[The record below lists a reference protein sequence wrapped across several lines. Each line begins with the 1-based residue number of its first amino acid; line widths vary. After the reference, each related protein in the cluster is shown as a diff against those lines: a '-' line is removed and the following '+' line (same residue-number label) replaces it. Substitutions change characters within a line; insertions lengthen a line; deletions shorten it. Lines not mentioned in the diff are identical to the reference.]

1 MAVLK
6 AIDLNKTFKIK
17 TLKIPAVENFSIEID
32 KDQILALV
40 GESGSGK
47 STVARL
53 LIKLI
58 KPDSGH
64 ILFKDQNIWQMEKE
78 DSVIFRKSVSIVFQ
92 DPYASLNPR
101 MKIQSIVEEPL
112 KIHDKFSSKEA
123 KSKIIEIIK
132 EMGFDETI
140 LDRYPHQLSG
150 GQRQRVAIARALML
164 NPEILIADEPL
175 SALDIS
181 LQASLLQ
188 LLIKIKENRKMG
200 ILFIT
205 HDLNIVRTISNRVA
219 VMHLGRIVE
228 EGQTSEIFKEPLHP
242 YTRILMNSIPGFHRR
257 SRKKTSRISTA
268 ESWTLKGCRF
278 FNRCDYKMT
287 ICESNIPE
295 LKTVKGRKV
304 RCFLYYLK

>member
-1 MAVLK
+1 MGFLK
-6 AIDLNKTFKIK
+6 TIDLNKTFKIE
-17 TLKIPAVENFSIEID
+17 TLKIPAVENLNIEINRD
-32 KDQILALV
+32 EIFALV

-64 ILFKDQNIWQMEKE
+64 ILFKGHNIWQMKKD

-112 KIHDKFSSKEA
+112 KIHGQFSAEEA
-123 KSKIIEIIK
+123 KLKIIEIIK
-132 EMGFDETI
+132 EMGLDETI

-150 GQRQRVAIARALML
+150 GQRQRVAIARALIL

-188 LLIKIKENRKMG
+188 LLTRIKESRKMG

-205 HDLNIVRTISNRVA
+205 HDLNIVRTISHYVA

-228 EGQTSEIFKEPLHP
+228 EGQTGEIFKNPLHP
-242 YTRILMNSIPGFHRR
+242 YTQVLMNSIPGFHRR
-257 SRKKTSRISTA
+257 NRKKTPRIST
-268 ESWTLKGCRF
+268 EEKLSWNLKGCRF
-278 FNRCDYKMT
+278 FNRCDYKMS
-287 ICESNIPE
+287 ICENNIPE
-295 LKTVKGRKV
+295 LKTIRGRKI
-304 RCFLYYLK
+304 RCLLY

>member
-17 TLKIPAVENFSIEID
+17 TLKIPAVENLNIEID
-32 KDQILALV
+32 KDQIVALV

-53 LIKLI
+53 LVKLI

-64 ILFKDQNIWQMEKE
+64 ILFRDQNIWEMKRD
-78 DSVIFRKSVSIVFQ
+78 DSMIFRKSLNIVFQ

-112 KIHDKFSSKEA
+112 KIHDKSASKEA
-123 KSKIIEIIK
+123 KSKVIEIIK

-150 GQRQRVAIARALML
+150 GQRQRVAIARALIL

-188 LLIKIKENRKMG
+188 LLIKIKENKKMG

-205 HDLNIVRTISNRVA
+205 HDLNIVRTISSKVA

-228 EGQTSEIFKEPLHP
+228 EGKTMEIFKEPLHP

-257 SRKKTSRISTA
+257 DREKIPKIST
-268 ESWTLKGCRF
+268 EEKLSWNLKGCRF
-278 FNRCDYKMT
+278 FNRCDYKMA
-287 ICESNIPE
+287 ICENNIPE
-295 LKTVKGRKV
+295 LKTVSGRKV
-304 RCFLYYLK
+304 RCFLY